1 MSDKQYGQPE
11 WPPADEPSEPSRA
24 GFRPPRSTPPR
35 SPLADRPQRHTAPP
49 APPPRHNSLA
59 DPPPRHDSLADSVPR
74 YNSLADPMPRHSPL
88 PGSGPRHS
96 PLADHAQWHTA
107 PPAAAPQHNPP
118 PVTTPRHG
126 EPRGHHTAGR
136 HSTGEWR
143 TVGDRR
149 PPQRPARTRGRRLD
163 ASRWHWLLLI
173 PIVVP
178 LMPVL
183 YNRVEPTLLGLPFF
197 YWGQLSFAF
206 LASLVIAVVHRKVR

>member
-1 MSDKQYGQPE
+1 
-11 WPPADEPSEPSRA
+11 
-24 GFRPPRSTPPR
+24 
-35 SPLADRPQRHTAPP
+35 
-49 APPPRHNSLA
+49 
-59 DPPPRHDSLADSVPR
+59 
-74 YNSLADPMPRHSPL
+74 MPRHSPL